1 MRDYYYNHLSKEEKK
16 KIKEKYKDDYAKSDF
31 DNRLKRLLIYSFIG
45 FIFSIFLVVYSFI
58 TNESMISNLLIAI
71 PLFIVSVIFLIGR
84 YYAKITVLNKIAL
97 NLKKN

>member
-1 MRDYYYNHLSKEEKK
+1 MPSVQR
-16 KIKEKYKDDYAKSDF
+16 YAQHAEHH
-31 DNRLKRLLIYSFIG
+31 IVQIAEIG
-45 FIFSIFLVVYSFI
+45 HIFFVAVFFCEIGQWA
-58 TNESMISNLLIAI
+58 NESMISNLLIAI